1 MIEKI
6 VIVEDEKLNADR
18 LKRLI
23 SEINPS
29 VKITAVLDSVM
40 DTIEWF
46 KENEEP
52 DVVMMDIRLSDGV
65 SFDIFDKV
73 AIQCPIIFTTAY
85 DEYAV
90 QAFKY
95 NSVDYILKPV
105 EKEELHSALNK
116 VDDYKS
122 KMENQLSIDKLL
134 SYVKQKEYRTR
145 FLIPFR
151 DGFQTIL
158 VTDLSFIYMDMKL
171 TKARLK
177 NGKDVVLNLSLDDLE
192 KQLDPK
198 FFFRANRQFIIHVDS
213 VDQLVNYFNR
223 KLKVILFNADF
234 EVIVSREKSNLLKEW
249 LDS

>member
-23 SEINPS
+23 SEINPN

-223 KLKVILFNADF
+223 KLKVILFNADV

>member
-23 SEINPS
+23 REINPS

-223 KLKVILFNADF
+223 KLKVILFNADV

>member
-1 MIEKI
+1 MTEKI

-223 KLKVILFNADF
+223 KLKVILFNADV

>member
-223 KLKVILFNADF
+223 KLKVILFNADV

>member
-23 SEINPS
+23 SEINPN
-29 VKITAVLDSVM
+29 VKIIAVLDSVM

-46 KENEEP
+46 KENDEP

-65 SFDIFDKV
+65 SFDIFEKV

-105 EKEELHSALNK
+105 EKEELHTALNK

-122 KMENQLSIDKLL
+122 KMEHQLSIDKLI

-145 FLIPFR
+145 FLVPFR

-223 KLKVILFNADF
+223 KLKVILFNADC

>member
-23 SEINPS
+23 SEINPN
-29 VKITAVLDSVM
+29 VKISAVLDSVA

-46 KENEEP
+46 RENEEP

-65 SFDIFDKV
+65 SFDIFDKM

-95 NSVDYILKPV
+95 NSVDYILKPD
-105 EKEELHSALNK
+105 EKEELRTALHK

-145 FLIPFR
+145 FLVPFR

-158 VTDLSFIYMDMKL
+158 VTDLSFIYTDMKL

-177 NGKDVVLNLSLDDLE
+177 NGKEVMLNLSLDDLE

-223 KLKVILFNADF
+223 KLKVVLFHADF
-234 EVIVSREKSNLLKEW
+234 EIIVSREKSNLLKEW

>member
-145 FLIPFR
+145 FLVPFR

>member
-65 SFDIFDKV
+65 SFDIFEKV

-122 KMENQLSIDKLL
+122 KMKNQLSIDKLL

>member
-1 MIEKI
+1 
-6 VIVEDEKLNADR
+6 
-18 LKRLI
+18 
-23 SEINPS
+23 
-29 VKITAVLDSVM
+29 
-40 DTIEWF
+40 
-46 KENEEP
+46 
-52 DVVMMDIRLSDGV
+52 MMDIRLSDGV

-223 KLKVILFNADF
+223 KLKVILFNADV